1 MGKCLERRKGQEYNL
16 NVLRRPC
23 TRSGGSPATT
33 RGARMIPRKESGS
46 GKLSCNFGVGAG
58 DGFAE
63 QAAFLRGRGASAHLD
78 EILSNSFAD
87 IRGPV
92 NLLVRSMRDEVDCT
106 TFVALL
112 PAQHLNLRA
121 VPPSATGI
129 SCQQQLTF
137 NR

>member
-1 MGKCLERRKGQEYNL
+1 M
-16 NVLRRPC
+16 
-23 TRSGGSPATT
+23 SGRAPETT
-33 RGARMIPRKESGS
+33 RAGARMILGRESDS
-46 GKLSCNFGVGAG
+46 RRLSCNFGVGAG